1 VAHSVAKA
9 ALIPLVKALAKALA
23 PRYRVNGVIPGPVLA
38 PLGTPSEELERM
50 RQQTL
55 LKRLGDPADVAQAVE
70 FLLRCDFATGSWV
83 EVTGGSQ
90 LWRGQVPPACEP
102 EPDAAPDADGSGGAA
117 GPGGGES

>member
-1 VAHSVAKA
+1 
-9 ALIPLVKALAKALA
+9 
-23 PRYRVNGVIPGPVLA
+23 
-38 PLGTPSEELERM
+38 M

-90 LWRGQVPPACEP
+90 LWRGQVPPVCAP
-102 EPDAAPDADGSGGAA
+102 ETDAAPDADGSGGGA